1 MHVVIDEERV
11 VDAEL
16 GAKTIKEL
24 IESYNL
30 IGGFMAKN
38 LYDAAKILISMYSD
52 PDVTVILSFT
62 ANLVSTGLRG
72 IIRGIIER
80 GFADLVITTAGTVDH
95 DVAKSMG
102 GVYFKGTFDVDD
114 SELLSRGIHRIGNV
128 FVRREHYG
136 PLVEKAVHST
146 LSKVSKDEVGVRELL
161 WLMADELDDSSIIR
175 AAKRAC
181 VPIYIPG
188 FVDGAFG
195 TAILTYNEVQRA
207 RVGGRRINV
216 NVLKDEEEIMNIIHS
231 SKKLGAVVIGGGISK
246 HHTIWWSQFKD
257 GLDYV
262 VYLTTATEWDGSLS
276 GARPKEAISWGK
288 VKPRAMSTFVLGD
301 ATITVPILFNYVVSE
316 INFRSRNMGI
326 YPWSCQ

>member
-1 MHVVIDEERV
+1 MIHEEKV
-11 VDAEL
+11 SDAEL
-16 GAKTIKEL
+16 GAESIKDL

-30 IGGFMAKN
+30 IGGFMARN
-38 LYDAAKILISMYSD
+38 LYDAANILKSMYSD

-72 IIRGIIER
+72 ILRGIIER
-80 GFADLVITTAGTVDH
+80 GLVDVVITTAGTVDH
-95 DVAKSMG
+95 DVAKSLG
-102 GVYFKGTFDVDD
+102 GVYFKGSFDVDD
-114 SELLSRGIHRIGNV
+114 SELLDKGIHRIGNV

-136 PLVEKAVHST
+136 PLVEKAVHAT
-146 LSKVSKDEVGVRELL
+146 LSRVNRDEIGVRELL
-161 WLMADELDDSSIIR
+161 WLMADELDDSSLIK

-195 TAILTYNEVQRA
+195 TAILTFNEVQRA
-207 RVGGRRINV
+207 RSGGRRVNV
-216 NVLKDEEEIMNIIHS
+216 NVLRDEEELMNIVYS

-246 HHTIWWSQFKD
+246 HHVIWWSQFKG

-288 VKPRAMSTFVLGD
+288 VKPSAMSTFVIAD
-301 ATITVPILFNYVVSE
+301 ATITVPILFNYIASE
-316 INFRSRNMGI
+316 IKFRSRNMGV

>member
-1 MHVVIDEERV
+1 MNHEENIA
-11 VDAEL
+11 DAEL
-16 GAKTIKEL
+16 GAKSIKDL

-30 IGGFMAKN
+30 IGGFMARN
-38 LYDAAKILISMYSD
+38 LYDASRVLTSMYND
-52 PDVTVILSFT
+52 PDATVILSFT

-72 IIRGIIER
+72 ILRGIIER
-80 GFADLVITTAGTVDH
+80 GFADVVITTAGTVDH
-95 DVAKSMG
+95 DVAKSLG
-102 GVYFKGTFDVDD
+102 GVYFKGSFDIDD
-114 SELLSRGIHRIGNV
+114 SVLLSKGIHRIGNV

-146 LSKVSKDEVGVRELL
+146 LSRINRDEVGVRELL
-161 WLMADELDDSSIIR
+161 WLMADELDDSSIIK
-175 AAKRAC
+175 ASKRSCA
-181 VPIYIPG
+181 PIYIPG

-207 RVGGRRINV
+207 RSGGRRVNV
-216 NVLKDEEEIMNIIHS
+216 NVLKDEEEIMNIIYS
-231 SKKLGAVVIGGGISK
+231 SKRLGAVIIGGGISK
-246 HHTIWWSQFKD
+246 HHTIWWSQFKG

-288 VKPRAMSTFVLGD
+288 VKPEARSAFVLAD
-301 ATITVPILFNYVVSE
+301 ATITVPILFNYIASE
-316 INFRSRNMGI
+316 IGFRRRNMGV